1 MPGILSSTITH
12 ELNMDHRARLVK
24 QKKRKFAADRMAA
37 YEEEVSKLLKAD
49 YIREVQYHD

>member
-1 MPGILSSTITH
+1 MPGIPSSTITH